1 MKKGVRPVIL
11 GVLALGLIFYAC
23 QSIRVLPVLPSPN
36 RSSYIKIERG
46 DRGQLGPRFQIQV
59 YLSSLSN
66 SFELA
71 P

>member
-1 MKKGVRPVIL
+1 MKKGIRPVIL
-11 GVLALGLIFYAC
+11 GVLALALIFYAC
-23 QSIRVLPVLPSPN
+23 QTIQLLPVQPSPS

-46 DRGQLGPRFQIQV
+46 PAGQWGPRFQIQV

-66 SFELA
+66 SFELV

>member
-1 MKKGVRPVIL
+1 MKKSIRLAIL
-11 GVLALGLIFYAC
+11 GVLTLALGLYAC
-23 QSIRVLPVLPSPN
+23 QTIQLLPVRPSPS

-46 DRGQLGPRFQIQV
+46 PAGQWGPRFQIQV

-71 P
+71 S